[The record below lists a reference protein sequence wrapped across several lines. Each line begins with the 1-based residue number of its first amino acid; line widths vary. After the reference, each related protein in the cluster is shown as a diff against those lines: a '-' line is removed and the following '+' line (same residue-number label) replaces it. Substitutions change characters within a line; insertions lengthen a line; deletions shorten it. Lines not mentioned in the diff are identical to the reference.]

1 VFGLGNLSLTDVK
14 RNVVMCVSVEL
25 RNVVTVP
32 VYTLSVIAALFAAF
46 LLAGYRTNA
55 ARFVQ
60 LQYGYDYQHA
70 WFYTDG
76 KSTSALLHPRI
87 TKKLSYC

>member
-1 VFGLGNLSLTDVK
+1 MIIVLFMAD
-14 RNVVMCVSVEL
+14 VEL
-25 RNVVTVP
+25 RKVVTVP
-32 VYTLSVIAALFAAF
+32 YTCSLIAAVLASL

-70 WFYTDG
+70 WFYTNG
-76 KSTSALLHPRI
+76 
-87 TKKLSYC
+87 